1 MTILFPI
8 IYSAA
13 LTYLVWKAFKVMSN
27 GWGISDNKN
36 KRFSTSS
43 FKQKKY
49 TIHPE
54 LLDKSGNITEEELL
68 TVRFSNDNDST
79 LEEKGSTTD
88 QSNYIKGKKLELR
101 TKIVSTVIRSLKLP
115 PRFRLKMVKEDPVRL
130 ELSLTPSYG
139 KNPVI
144 VGIVESLD
152 LVARRD
158 REGRLPRDLQGTW
171 DWTVRHGKVST
182 GGWNPMLK
190 EALQTMFDTGLP
202 AIVYEE
208 LTGDEY
214 HPVDGIRHVK

>member
-1 MTILFPI
+1 M
-8 IYSAA
+8 
-13 LTYLVWKAFKVMSN
+13 
-27 GWGISDNKN
+27 
-36 KRFSTSS
+36 
-43 FKQKKY
+43 
-49 TIHPE
+49 
-54 LLDKSGNITEEELL
+54 
-68 TVRFSNDNDST
+68 
-79 LEEKGSTTD
+79 
-88 QSNYIKGKKLELR
+88 ELR
-101 TKIVSTVIRSLKLP
+101 TKIVSAVIRSLKLP

-139 KNPVI
+139 KNPVS

-182 GGWNPMLK
+182 GGWNPMWK

-202 AIVYEE
+202 AIVFEE

-214 HPVDGIRHVK
+214 RPVDGLRHVK